1 MDSVFWISSKL
12 IWEIFSPDRFLLLL
26 LFLGVALLW
35 TKHKNAGRWL
45 LANLSII
52 LFLVTFLPVSNILLL
67 PLENRFQVPLEL
79 PEQVD
84 GIIVLGGSE
93 DTRLTMARG
102 QPVLYDSAERLTMFV
117 SLAKRY
123 PNAQLVFAGG
133 SGQITGQEYKES
145 FTARMLFYQLGLNVE
160 RVVFESSSRHTAESS
175 TLSYQIVRPKL
186 RERWILIGSA
196 FRMPR
201 AFGAYKN
208 VGWNIIPYPVDF
220 KTSGKLDFDI
230 DSFSF
235 SGLERVSLGIRE
247 WLGLLA
253 YWLSGKTEDL
263 FPSHDV

>member
-1 MDSVFWISSKL
+1 MDSAFWIASKF

-26 LFLGVALLW
+26 LFFGVALLW
-35 TKHKNAGRWL
+35 TKHSNAGRWL
-45 LANLSII
+45 LTSLSII
-52 LFLVTFLPVSNILLL
+52 LFLVTFFPVSNILLL

-93 DTRLTMARG
+93 NTQLTMARG

-123 PNAQLVFAGG
+123 PNAKLVFAGG
-133 SGQITGQEYKES
+133 SGQVTGQEYKES
-145 FTARMLFYQLGLNVE
+145 FTARMLFYQLGLNVG
-160 RVVFESSSRHTAESS
+160 RVVFESNSRHTAESS
-175 TLSYQIVRPKL
+175 TLSYQMVMPKL

-208 VGWNIIPYPVDF
+208 AGWNIIPYPVDF

-235 SGLERVSLGIRE
+235 SGVERVSLGVRE

-263 FPSHDV
+263 FPSPDV